1 MPPKTKPLPLHVSL
15 HRIEEERRNVEKRTK
30 LRIAKLLSE
39 EEEIVLHH
47 DTQSDSELLE
57 TGRHDKEWHC
67 CLNIFCF
74 CLSLLVLNL
83 LFLQWLYIK
92 VTLKQL

>member
-39 EEEIVLHH
+39 KEEIVLHH

-57 TGRHDKEWHC
+57 IGRHDKE
-67 CLNIFCF
+67 
-74 CLSLLVLNL
+74 
-83 LFLQWLYIK
+83 
-92 VTLKQL
+92 